1 MQLRR
6 VATLTAALMLALD
19 PVSALAQSAPTRFEA
34 GGGATVL
41 RLSRNDATTVGISGR
56 FTVDISRWLAVEAET
71 TFFPNDDIFIREQLP
86 SVDLTL
92 GHLRRRTDGFFGVKF
107 GTRASQYGVFGKVRP
122 GFTHLTDQ
130 GVTCMG
136 ADCARILL
144 PARLDRYRTEF
155 ALDVGAGFEF
165 FPSRRTVARVDVGDT
180 IIQHR
185 SDAPP
190 CRTDPCTSHN
200 LTTRIGGAVRF

>member
-6 VATLTAALMLALD
+6 VASLTAALLFALD
-19 PVSALAQSAPTRFEA
+19 LASALAQSSPPRFEV

-56 FTVDISRWLAVEAET
+56 FTVDITKWLSAEAET
-71 TFFPNDDIFIREQLP
+71 TFFPSDDIFIREQWP
-86 SVDLTL
+86 TIDLTL

-107 GTRASQYGVFGKVRP
+107 GTRGSRYGGFGKVRP
-122 GFTHLTDQ
+122 GFTHLTDE
-130 GVTCMG
+130 GVTCTG

-165 FPSRRTVARVDVGDT
+165 FPSRRTVARVDLGDT
-180 IIQHR
+180 IIRHR

-190 CRTDPCTSHN
+190 CRTDSCSSHN
-200 LTTRIGGAVRF
+200 FTTRIGGGVRF